1 MSAQV
6 FSQINMPKAVKTA
19 VLYTVLLHLPSQF
32 IRSGKRFDSDPRVW
46 SPNHY
51 CTRNLLYVLP
61 WPVSHF
67 SLHDVDLQSN
77 NAINVNN
84 RYFFFMSSCDTT
96 EHKYTSEALQ
106 CCINCSL
113 FSRWSWRCR
122 IDIAQTLESQSY
134 RTVCMSSC
142 LGLDRMN
149 WTIAV
154 RNVYC
159 K

>member
-6 FSQINMPKAVKTA
+6 FSQINMTKAVKTA
-19 VLYTVLLHLPSQF
+19 VLCTVLLHLPSQF

-77 NAINVNN
+77 NAINVNDRLFFHELLWHHRTQIHIRSITVLHQLQSFLTLVMTMQD
-84 RYFFFMSSCDTT
+84 RYRPNSRITELPYSLHEFMSWFGQNELNYSC
-96 EHKYTSEALQ
+96 EK
-106 CCINCSL
+106 CIL
-113 FSRWSWRCR
+113 
-122 IDIAQTLESQSY
+122 
-134 RTVCMSSC
+134 
-142 LGLDRMN
+142 
-149 WTIAV
+149 
-154 RNVYC
+154 
-159 K
+159 